1 MKKRL
6 LVLIISTVVF
16 PAFAQTGLDNRMG
29 MAGTIQQVSASE
41 TKEQEPK
48 VKFAPDSTVALTAER
63 IKSARIFKN
72 PQQVKYFYAQMQ
84 SVNKAIERSQAK
96 ALKGIPEQNTAQ
108 REQVKR
114 KMNRQTP
121 VKFKDVKIDDA
132 TLNQLINEKPE
143 TAMLMLASR
152 LEYQNAEELTAEE
165 KQEMLERLKGQFKS
179 LTGFTVEEYQEIFEK
194 QLEADNAEELEGE
207 ELLQDDTILG
217 GEVVPVKSTSQAK

>member
-1 MKKRL
+1 
-6 LVLIISTVVF
+6 
-16 PAFAQTGLDNRMG
+16 
-29 MAGTIQQVSASE
+29 
-41 TKEQEPK
+41 
-48 VKFAPDSTVALTAER
+48 
-63 IKSARIFKN
+63 
-72 PQQVKYFYAQMQ
+72 
-84 SVNKAIERSQAK
+84 
-96 ALKGIPEQNTAQ
+96 
-108 REQVKR
+108 
-114 KMNRQTP
+114 MNRQTP